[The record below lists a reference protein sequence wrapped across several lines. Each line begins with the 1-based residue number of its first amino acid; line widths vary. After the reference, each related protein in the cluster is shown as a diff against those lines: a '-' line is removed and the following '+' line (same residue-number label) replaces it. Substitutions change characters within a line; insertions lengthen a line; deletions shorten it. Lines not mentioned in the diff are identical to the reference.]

1 MAQGRFVVPLCLDF
15 RSRIYGRALF
25 NFQGP
30 DFVRG
35 LFYFADGRRVGA
47 EGLRQL
53 KYHVAGLA
61 DGHDW
66 DGAAKPSRL
75 LLEEREAW
83 CDSNMARIRA
93 LSAAMTR
100 GEYPD
105 LPAKLKKPVSF
116 IAACHE
122 LARADQIGPDFITH
136 LPMSLR

>member
-1 MAQGRFVVPLCLDF
+1 MVKQGTSGFVVRP
-15 RSRIYGRALF
+15 
-25 NFQGP
+25 
-30 DFVRG
+30 
-35 LFYFADGRRVGA
+35 FACGYQCQYAPIR
-47 EGLRQL
+47 L